1 MPVAII
7 CGFCS
12 ETVRQMNKWQTIEP
26 LVEMQAVFL
35 CAKGARKNRKV
46 FYHLHPSWCYSVKKV
61 QRKTI
66 IPLWALRSYVRCLW
80 LILQPWTAHSF
91 YGPLFNRSWRYSGWS
106 RLVCWGFIYKSV
118 ALVWLKKNNKADS
131 WFYGLGFWTRG
142 NAEICLL
149 VTRENPK
156 RQTANIILLF
166 LRLRHIVKGR
176 TRPITKIFP

>member
-35 CAKGARKNRKV
+35 CAKGAWKNRKV

-118 ALVWLKKNNKADS
+118 AFVWLKKNNKADS
-131 WFYGLGFWTRG
+131 WFYGLG
-142 NAEICLL
+142 
-149 VTRENPK
+149 
-156 RQTANIILLF
+156 LF

>member
-35 CAKGARKNRKV
+35 CAKGAWKNRKV
-46 FYHLHPSWCYSVKKV
+46 FYHLRPSWCCSVKKV

-80 LILQPWTAHSF
+80 LILQPRAAHSF
-91 YGPLFNRSWRYSGWS
+91 YGPLFFAEHLRQRPAERKNVIYHTRCQEPYRASGTSYDRFFVNLIKKVLDNLSLGREIYSFS
-106 RLVCWGFIYKSV
+106 
-118 ALVWLKKNNKADS
+118 
-131 WFYGLGFWTRG
+131 
-142 NAEICLL
+142 
-149 VTRENPK
+149 
-156 RQTANIILLF
+156 IIF
-166 LRLRHIVKGR
+166 A
-176 TRPITKIFP
+176 